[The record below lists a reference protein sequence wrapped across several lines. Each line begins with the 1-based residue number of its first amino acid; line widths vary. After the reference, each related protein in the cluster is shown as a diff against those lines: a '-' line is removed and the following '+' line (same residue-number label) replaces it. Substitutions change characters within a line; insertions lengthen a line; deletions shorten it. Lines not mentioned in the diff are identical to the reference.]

1 MRFMVPLLRVAGFA
15 FRFRLRIICDVAKMP
30 CCWAREGKAEKMRN
44 PGYLRI
50 IEQYTE
56 VASLLK
62 NPKVELY
69 IDDGRRWLIAH
80 PNEKFD
86 AIVMNTT
93 YHFREHASSLL
104 SEDFLQII
112 RLHLNPGGIHYYNT
126 ARSNEVLR
134 TGATVFPI
142 PCDFSTSS
150 L

>member
-1 MRFMVPLLRVAGFA
+1 
-15 FRFRLRIICDVAKMP
+15 
-30 CCWAREGKAEKMRN
+30 MRN